1 MSNNHDH
8 EHDLSMSNNHDHE
21 HDLLTIN
28 KPAGIDLRSPA
39 GLERVEEL
47 FESQNISPDV
57 PPDLSLESFGLR
69 GGVTTL
75 LTDGEDTLDQYTVFD
90 YLLPPGGGPP
100 PHIHNNEDEAFYIL
114 DGEVSFQVGNQTFVG
129 TPGDLVAY
137 TGEEVHAFRNMGT
150 EPARM
155 LVLTAPAGIEDLLR
169 QTSQPVEDISN
180 VPPDDIPKFTELA
193 PEFGLEIYPET
204 VLFGKPPI
212 EDGGIS
218 LYGDE
223 RSATLI
229 GTEGS
234 DLIIGRNGDDLFF
247 GEQGNDTLIGGN
259 GQDLIYGGEGDDLLS
274 GYQANDTLVGGAG
287 SDIFVLTP
295 GGGTEIITD
304 FTNHED
310 LIQLPFGVAFEDL
323 AISQGSEVNANDTF
337 LSLANNDELLATVTG
352 VEADI
357 FSSSDFIVV

>member
-8 EHDLSMSNNHDHE
+8 DLT
-21 HDLLTIN
+21 TIN
-28 KPAGIDLRSPA
+28 KPAGIDVRTPA
-39 GLERVEEL
+39 GQERVREL

-57 PPDLSLESFGLR
+57 PPDENLESVGLS
-69 GGVTTL
+69 GGLYTFL
-75 LTDGEDTLDQYTVFD
+75 ADGEDTFGQYALFD
-90 YLLPPGGGPP
+90 FVVPPNAGPP
-100 PHIHNNEDEAFYIL
+100 PHIHTQEDEAFYIL
-114 DGEVSFQVGNQTFVG
+114 DGELNVQVGNQVFTA
-129 TPGDLVAY
+129 TAGDLITY
-137 TGEEVHAFRNMGT
+137 SGEDLHAFRNLGT
-150 EPARM
+150 EPARV
-155 LVLTAPAGIEDLLR
+155 LVVAGPAGLENLFR
-169 QTSQPVEDISN
+169 QAGQPVEDISN
-180 VPPDDIPKFTELA
+180 IPPDNIPKLLELA
-193 PEFGLEIYPET
+193 PEFGLEVYAET
-204 VLFGKPPI
+204 ALFGRPLI
-212 EDGGIS
+212 EDGGIT
-218 LYGDE
+218 LYGDD
-223 RSATLI
+223 RSETLI
-229 GTEGS
+229 GTDGS

-247 GEQGNDTLIGGN
+247 GEQGSDTLIGGN

-295 GGGTEIITD
+295 GGGTEVITD